1 MSDLLDRYRRL
12 ADGFTA
18 RVEAVPDGAWDNSS
32 PCEEWKARDV
42 VGHVAGLSKH
52 FVAVINGVEPPAPA
66 PLDDPVT
73 AWAEARAGVEAVLAD
88 PDQAGSIVETPM
100 GDMPFEVLMGQFG
113 CMDLLIHT
121 WDLARAAGLD
131 ESIDPDAAANAYEM
145 LKPMDEM
152 LRGPGIFKPA
162 IEPPADADIQTKLL
176 SFLGRQV

>member
-88 PDQAGSIVETPM
+88 PDQAGSIVDTPM
-100 GDMPFEVLMGQFG
+100 GEMPFEVVMGQFG
-113 CMDLLIHT
+113 CMDLLVHT
-121 WDLARAAGLD
+121 WDLARATGGD
-131 ESIDPDAAANAYEM
+131 ERIDADAAAAAYEA
-145 LKPMDEM
+145 LKPMDAM
-152 LRGPGIFKPA
+152 LRGPNFKPA
-162 IEPPADADIQTKLL
+162 VEPPAGADTQTQLL